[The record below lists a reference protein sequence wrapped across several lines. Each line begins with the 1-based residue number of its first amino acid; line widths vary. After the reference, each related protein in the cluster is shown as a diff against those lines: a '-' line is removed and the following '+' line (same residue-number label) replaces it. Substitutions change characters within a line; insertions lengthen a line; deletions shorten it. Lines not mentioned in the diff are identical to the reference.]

1 MRAFLCPKCVEPFD
15 TLPSEQQDVLL
26 RACGFHEFVRLNFG
40 LYHPPGDYK
49 ALREE
54 NLRRT
59 QRALNGA
66 PGLSPTR

>member
-1 MRAFLCPKCVEPFD
+1 MSSE
-15 TLPSEQQDVLL
+15 LPDIENGDVRDLFE
-26 RACGFHEFVRLNFG
+26 RACGVQDFIRKNFG